1 MKTCNCFCSIIP
13 PIIVDNLKKNGVEF
27 DSKTTAINRSF
38 RLRRSLKLKNL
49 NLLVAAIPGKA
60 DRLVYD
66 SKHTTHQRLAMLIR
80 EGGNPIADVAATE
93 AYTNA
98 GLVRKFYKE
107 VLNWNSMDDQ
117 GMDMIM
123 NVHYSNKYNNAF
135 WDGDEMTFGDGDGQ
149 IFVDFAKSL
158 DVTGHEMTHG
168 VVQYTAGLTYNG
180 QSGALNEH
188 YADAM
193 GSAIKQ
199 YANNQTAATADWL
212 IGAEVMGPSLK
223 GQAIRSMKA
232 PGTAYNSPLLGKDPQ
247 PDHISKY
254 YTGSADNYGVHINSG
269 IPNKVFYLV
278 SVGIETQKAAILW
291 FSTLKKMK
299 PSTNFKGFKT
309 KITQTAAVLI
319 RKGTLPANT
328 LTIIADAFAA
338 VGL

>member
-1 MKTCNCFCSIIP
+1 MKTCKCFCSIIP
-13 PIIVDNLKKNGVEF
+13 PIMVDNLKKNGVEF
-27 DSKTTAINRSF
+27 ASKTTAMNRSF
-38 RLRRSLKLKNL
+38 RFRRTMKLKNL
-49 NLLVAAIPGKA
+49 NLLAAVIPGNA
-60 DRLVYD
+60 DRFVYD
-66 SKHTTHQRLAMLIR
+66 CKHTTHQRMAMLMR
-80 EGGNPIADVAATE
+80 EGSSPVADVTANE
-93 AYTNA
+93 AYINA
-98 GLVRKFYKE
+98 GAVRKFYKE

-149 IFVDFAKSL
+149 IFTDFAKSL

-168 VVQYTAGLTYNG
+168 VVQFTAGLNYSG

-212 IGAEVMGPSLK
+212 IGNDIMGPSLK

-247 PDHISKY
+247 PDNMSKY

-278 SVGIETQKAAILW
+278 SLGIETKNAAILW
-291 FSTLKKMK
+291 FATLKKMK

-309 KITQTAAVLI
+309 KITQTTASMVK
-319 RKGTLPANT
+319 KGTLPANAST
-328 LTIIADAFAA
+328 VVADAFAA